1 MTRQFQLLA
10 DQAFSRTA
18 GAPLVGGNAVRLLKD
33 GCENYPSWLDA
44 IRSAQHWIHF
54 ETYILHE
61 DKIGK
66 VFAEA
71 LCERARAGVKV
82 RLLIDWLGNIM
93 KTSPKFWRMLRQAGV
108 EARSFGYPT
117 IDSPLGWVSR
127 DHRKS
132 LIIDGRFAF
141 VSGLCVGDDWTDDGH
156 EAQRDTGVMI
166 QGPAV
171 ADVEAAFAESWATT
185 GEHVPIEELPPANL
199 IPPAGNV
206 SLRVIATMPSTLGV
220 FKLDQ
225 LVASVARETLWVTDA
240 YFVGVSAYINALI
253 AASKDGVD
261 VRLLVPGTV
270 DVFGVGAMSRA
281 GFRALL
287 DGGVR
292 IFEWNGVMLHAKTAV
307 ADGRW
312 ARVGSTNANITSWF
326 GNWELDVAVEDEKFG
341 AEMQAM
347 FERDLENSTEVVLK
361 SRKLTSIG
369 PGQVERRRFPRVPID
384 EWRYRGRSTTRAA
397 AAGAIRMGRTLG
409 AAITKRREVGAAEA
423 YNLFW
428 SSLIF
433 LGLGLLAFKYPKAI
447 AIPIAVLAVWFAVA
461 GLVQSWRLYRRET
474 IEPVEDSRDVVEAG
488 KHRHA

>member
-1 MTRQFQLLA
+1 MA
-10 DQAFSRTA
+10 DQAFARTA
-18 GAPLVGGNAVRLLKD
+18 GAPLVEGNAVRLLKD
-33 GCENYPSWLDA
+33 GCENYPAWLDA
-44 IRSAQHWIHF
+44 IQNAQHWIHF

-71 LCERARAGVKV
+71 LCERASAGVKV
-82 RLLIDWLGNIM
+82 RLLIDWLGNMM
-93 KTSPKFWRMLRQAGV
+93 KTSPKFWRSLKKAGV

-132 LIIDGRFAF
+132 LIIDGRMAF

-185 GEHVPIEELPPANL
+185 GKAVPLEELPTQDL
-199 IPPAGNV
+199 IPPAGDV
-206 SLRVIATMPSTLGV
+206 ALRVIATMPSTWGV

-281 GFRALL
+281 GYRALL
-287 DGGVR
+287 EGGVR
-292 IFEWNGVMLHAKTAV
+292 IFEWNGLMLHAKTAV
-307 ADGRW
+307 ADGKW

-326 GNWELDVAVEDEKFG
+326 GNWELDVAVEDANFG
-341 AEMQAM
+341 QQMMAM
-347 FERDLENSTEVVLK
+347 YETDLANSTEVVLTK
-361 SRKLTSIG
+361 HKMRS
-369 PGQVERRRFPRVPID
+369 VERRQTPRLED
-384 EWRYRGRSTTRAA
+384 WKARGRTTRRAA

-409 AAITKRREVGAAEA
+409 AALTARREVGAAEA

-433 LGLGLLAFKYPKAI
+433 LSMGALALKYPKAI
-447 AIPIAVLAVWFAVA
+447 AMPFGVLAVWFALA
-461 GLVQSWRLYRRET
+461 GLFRAWRLYRSPRGET
-474 IEPVEDSRDVVEAG
+474 NSP
-488 KHRHA
+488 

>member
-44 IRSAQHWIHF
+44 IRAAKHWIHF

-93 KTSPKFWRMLRQAGV
+93 KTSPGFWRTLRRAGV

-132 LIIDGRFAF
+132 LIIDGRVAF

-185 GEHVPIEELPPANL
+185 GARVPPEELPTQGA
-199 IPPAGNV
+199 IAPAGDV

-253 AASKDGVD
+253 AASRDGVD

-281 GFRALL
+281 GYRALL

-292 IFEWNGVMLHAKTAV
+292 IFEWNGVMIHAKTAV
-307 ADGRW
+307 ADGKW

-341 AEMQAM
+341 REMMEM
-347 FERDLENSTEVVLK
+347 FESDLGNSTEVVLK
-361 SRKLTSIG
+361 ARKLRT
-369 PGQVERRRFPRVPID
+369 VERRRAPRME
-384 EWRYRGRSTTRAA
+384 EWRTRGRSTRRAA
-397 AAGAIRMGRTLG
+397 AAGAIRLGRTLG

-433 LGLGLLAFKYPKAI
+433 LGIGLLALKYPKSI
-447 AIPIAVLAVWFAVA
+447 AIPLGVLAVWFAVS
-461 GLVQSWRLYRRET
+461 GLFQAWRLYRRDT
-474 IEPVEDSRDVVEAG
+474 SEPVDIKEDTGSVAPERR
-488 KHRHA
+488 KHPA

>member
-1 MTRQFQLLA
+1 LA
-10 DQAFSRTA
+10 DQAFARTA
-18 GAPLVGGNAVRLLKD
+18 GAPLIGGNSVRLLKD
-33 GCENYPSWLDA
+33 GCENFPAWLDA

-61 DKIGK
+61 DKIGR

-82 RLLIDWLGNIM
+82 RLLIDWLGNLM
-93 KTSPKFWRMLRQAGV
+93 KTSPKFWRTLRQAGV

-132 LIIDGRFAF
+132 LVIDGRVTF

-166 QGPAV
+166 EGPAV

-185 GEHVPIEELPPANL
+185 GTRVPVEELPEQEL
-199 IPPAGNV
+199 IPPAGDV
-206 SLRVIATMPSTLGV
+206 ALRVIATMPSTWGV

-253 AASKDGVD
+253 AAAKDGVD

-270 DVFGVGAMSRA
+270 DVFGVGGMSRA
-281 GFRALL
+281 GYRGLL
-287 DGGVR
+287 EGGVR

-307 ADGRW
+307 ADGKW

-326 GNWELDVAVEDEKFG
+326 GNWELDVAIEDENFG
-341 AEMQAM
+341 RQMTAM
-347 FERDLENSTEVVLK
+347 YEADLANSTEVVLTA
-361 SRKLTSIG
+361 RKMRS
-369 PGQVERRRFPRVPID
+369 VERRKTPRLED
-384 EWRYRGRSTTRAA
+384 WKRHGRSTRRAA

-409 AAITKRREVGAAEA
+409 AALTARREVGPAEA

-433 LGLGLLAFKYPKAI
+433 LGLGALALWEPKAI
-447 AIPIAVLAVWFAVA
+447 AMPFGVLAVWFALA
-461 GLVQSWRLYRRET
+461 GLFRAWRLYRTGPGET
-474 IEPVEDSRDVVEAG
+474 RSP
-488 KHRHA
+488 

>member
-33 GCENYPSWLDA
+33 GCENYPSWLEA

-82 RLLIDWLGNIM
+82 RLLIDWLGNMM

-132 LIIDGRFAF
+132 LIVDGRVAY

-185 GEHVPIEELPPANL
+185 GKRVPPEELPDPNL
-199 IPPAGNV
+199 IPAAGDV
-206 SLRVIATMPSTLGV
+206 SLRVIATMPSTMGV

-225 LVASVARETLWVTDA
+225 LVASVARESLWVTDA

-253 AASKDGVD
+253 AAAKDGVD

-270 DVFGVGAMSRA
+270 DVFGVGSMSRA
-281 GFRALL
+281 GYRALL
-287 DGGVR
+287 EGGVR
-292 IFEWNGVMLHAKTAV
+292 IFEWNGVMIHAKTAV

-326 GNWELDVAVEDEKFG
+326 GNWELDVAIEDQKFG

-347 FERDLENSTEVVLK
+347 FARDLENSTEVVLK
-361 SRKLTSIG
+361 SRKLFAG
-369 PGQVERRRFPRVPID
+369 AERHRTPTID
-384 EWRYRGRSTTRAA
+384 EWRSRGRTTRRAA

-409 AAITKRREVGAAEA
+409 AALTKRREVGAAEA

-428 SSLIF
+428 SSVIF
-433 LGLGLLAFKYPKAI
+433 LSLGLLWLKYPKSI
-447 AIPIAVLAVWFAVA
+447 ALPLGVLFVWFAVS
-461 GLVQSWRLYRRET
+461 GLFQSWRLYRRET
-474 IEPVEDSRDVVEAG
+474 ADRVEDRREPEESRKPKTA
-488 KHRHA
+488 

>member
-1 MTRQFQLLA
+1 MLA
-10 DQAFSRTA
+10 DQAFARTA
-18 GAPLVGGNAVRLLKD
+18 GAPLVEGNAVRLLKD
-33 GCENYPSWLDA
+33 GCENYPAWLDA
-44 IRSAQHWIHF
+44 INNAQQWIHF

-82 RLLIDWLGNIM
+82 RLLIDWLGNMM
-93 KTSPKFWRMLRQAGV
+93 KTSPKFWRTLKKAGV

-132 LIIDGRFAF
+132 LIIDGRLAF

-185 GEHVPIEELPPANL
+185 GTSVPLEELPSQEA
-199 IPPAGNV
+199 IAAAGDV
-206 SLRVIATMPSTLGV
+206 PLRVIATMPSTWGV

-281 GFRALL
+281 GYRALL
-287 DGGVR
+287 EGGVR

-307 ADGRW
+307 ADGKW

-326 GNWELDVAVEDEKFG
+326 GNWELDVAIEDVNFG
-341 AEMQAM
+341 RQMMAM
-347 FERDLENSTEVVLK
+347 YEQDLANSTEVVLTAHK
-361 SRKLTSIG
+361 MRS
-369 PGQVERRRFPRVPID
+369 VERRRTARLED
-384 EWRYRGRSTTRAA
+384 WKARGRTTRRAA
-397 AAGAIRMGRTLG
+397 SAGAIRMGRTLG
-409 AAITKRREVGAAEA
+409 AALTARREVGAAEA

-433 LGLGLLAFKYPKAI
+433 LSIGALALKYPKAI
-447 AIPIAVLAVWFAVA
+447 AMPFGVMAVWFALA
-461 GLVQSWRLYRRET
+461 GLFRAWRLYRSTPGET
-474 IEPVEDSRDVVEAG
+474 KSP
-488 KHRHA
+488 

>member
-1 MTRQFQLLA
+1 VHRPLRLLA
-10 DQAFSRTA
+10 DQAFARTA
-18 GAPLVGGNAVRLLKD
+18 GAPLIGGNSVRLLKD
-33 GCENYPSWLDA
+33 GCENFPAWLEA
-44 IRSAQHWIHF
+44 IRSAQQWIHF

-82 RLLIDWLGNIM
+82 RLLIDWLGNLM
-93 KTSPKFWRMLRQAGV
+93 KTSPKFWRTLRQAGV
-108 EARSFGYPT
+108 EARSFGYPS

-132 LIIDGRFAF
+132 LIIDGRTAF

-171 ADVEAAFAESWATT
+171 ADVEAAFAESWAMT
-185 GEHVPIEELPPANL
+185 GSRVLPEEVPTPEM
-199 IPPAGNV
+199 IPPAGDV
-206 SLRVIATMPSTLGV
+206 SLRVIATMPSTWGV

-281 GFRALL
+281 GYRSLL
-287 DGGVR
+287 EGGVR

-307 ADGRW
+307 ADGKW

-326 GNWELDVAVEDEKFG
+326 GNWEMDVAVEDANFG
-341 AEMQAM
+341 QQMVAM
-347 FERDLENSTEVVLK
+347 YEQDLANSTEVVLTA
-361 SRKLTSIG
+361 RKMRS
-369 PGQVERRRFPRVPID
+369 VERRKTPRLD
-384 EWRYRGRSTTRAA
+384 DWRTRGRTTRRAA
-397 AAGAIRMGRTLG
+397 SAGAIRMGRTLG
-409 AAITKRREVGAAEA
+409 AALTARREVGAAEA
-423 YNLFW
+423 YSLFW

-433 LGLGLLAFKYPKAI
+433 LSFGLVAYKWPKAI
-447 AIPIAVLAVWFAVA
+447 AMPFAVLAVWFALA
-461 GLVQSWRLYRRET
+461 GLFRAWRLYRSVPGET
-474 IEPVEDSRDVVEAG
+474 RSVPGETRAP
-488 KHRHA
+488 

>member
-1 MTRQFQLLA
+1 VTRQFQLLA

-18 GAPLVGGNAVRLLKD
+18 GAPLVAGNAVRLLKD
-33 GCENYPSWLDA
+33 GCENYPIWLDA
-44 IRSAQHWIHF
+44 IRKAQHWIHF

-82 RLLIDWLGNIM
+82 RLLIDWLGNMM
-93 KTSPKFWRMLRQAGV
+93 KTSPNFWRMLRQAGV

-132 LIIDGRFAF
+132 LIIDGRVAF

-156 EAQRDTGVMI
+156 EAQRDSGVMI

-185 GEHVPIEELPPANL
+185 GKRVPLEELPAPNL
-199 IPPAGNV
+199 ISPAGDV
-206 SLRVIATMPSTLGV
+206 SLRVIATMPSTMGV

-253 AASKDGVD
+253 AAAKDGVD

-281 GFRALL
+281 GYRALL
-287 DGGVR
+287 EGGVR
-292 IFEWNGVMLHAKTAV
+292 IFEWNGVMIHAKTAV
-307 ADGRW
+307 ADGKW

-326 GNWELDVAVEDEKFG
+326 GNWELDVAIEDEGFG

-347 FERDLENSTEVVLK
+347 FARDLENSTEVVLK
-361 SRKLTSIG
+361 SHKLFTG
-369 PGQVERRRFPRVPID
+369 RERRRPPSID
-384 EWRYRGRSTTRAA
+384 EWRSRGRTTRRAA
-397 AAGAIRMGRTLG
+397 AAGAIRIGRTLG

-433 LGLGLLAFKYPKAI
+433 LSLGLVALKWPKSI
-447 AIPIAVLAVWFAVA
+447 AMPLGVLAVWFAA
-461 GLVQSWRLYRRET
+461 TGLFQAWRLYRRET
-474 IEPVEDSRDVVEAG
+474 IDTVEDSQEASEVRTH
-488 KHRHA
+488 KHA

>member
-1 MTRQFQLLA
+1 MHRPLRLLA

-18 GAPLVGGNAVRLLKD
+18 GAPLVLGNSVQLLKD
-33 GCENYPSWLDA
+33 GCENYPKWLDA
-44 IRSAQHWIHF
+44 IRSAQQWIHF
-54 ETYILHE
+54 ETYILHQ

-82 RLLIDWLGNIM
+82 RLLIDWFGNMM
-93 KTSPKFWRMLRQAGV
+93 KTTPKFWRMMRQAGV

-132 LIIDGRFAF
+132 LVIDGRTAF

-171 ADVEAAFAESWATT
+171 ADVEAAFAEAWATT
-185 GEHVPIEELPPANL
+185 GKPVPLDELPL
-199 IPPAGNV
+199 QEQIPIAGDV
-206 SLRVIATMPSTLGV
+206 ALRVIATMPSTWGV

-240 YFVGVSAYINALI
+240 YFVGVSAYVNALI
-253 AASKDGVD
+253 AAAKDGVD

-270 DVFGVGAMSRA
+270 DVFGVGSMSRA
-281 GFRALL
+281 GFRPLL
-287 DGGVR
+287 EGGVR

-307 ADGRW
+307 ADGKW

-326 GNWELDVAVEDEKFG
+326 GNWELDVAVEDERFG
-341 AEMQAM
+341 HQMMAM
-347 FERDLENSTEVVLK
+347 YEQDLANSTEVVLTK
-361 SRKLTSIG
+361 RKMHLI
-369 PGQVERRRFPRVPID
+369 ERRRRPRFD
-384 EWRYRGRSTTRAA
+384 DLRTHGRSATRAA
-397 AAGAIRMGRTLG
+397 TAGAIRLGRTFG
-409 AAITKRREVGAAEA
+409 AAMMQRREVGAAEA

-428 SSLIF
+428 SSLLF
-433 LGLGLLAFKYPKAI
+433 LGLGILALWVPESI
-447 AIPIAVLAVWFAVA
+447 ALPFGVLAVWFALV
-461 GLVQSWRLYRRET
+461 GLFRSWRLYRRGMH
-474 IEPVEDSRDVVEAG
+474 EPKPREPRDIIGVSHDSRKVG
-488 KHRHA
+488 

>member
-1 MTRQFQLLA
+1 M
-10 DQAFSRTA
+10 
-18 GAPLVGGNAVRLLKD
+18 GGNAVRLLKD
-33 GCENYPSWLDA
+33 GCENYPNWLEA
-44 IRSAQHWIHF
+44 IRSAQHSIHF

-61 DKIGK
+61 DKVGK

-82 RLLIDWLGNIM
+82 RLLIDWLGNFM
-93 KTSPKFWRMLRQAGV
+93 KTSPKFWRMLRHCGV
-108 EARSFGYPT
+108 EARSFGYPS

-132 LIIDGRFAF
+132 LVIDGRVAF

-171 ADVEAAFAESWATT
+171 ADVGAAFAESWATT
-185 GEHVPIEELPPANL
+185 GPPVPLEELPVANL
-199 IPPAGNV
+199 IPPAGDV
-206 SLRVIATMPSTLGV
+206 SLRVIATMPSTWGV

-240 YFVGVSAYINALI
+240 YFVGVSAYMNALI
-253 AASKDGVD
+253 AASRDGVD

-281 GFRALL
+281 GYRALL

-326 GNWELDVAVEDEKFG
+326 GNWELDIAVEDEKFG

-347 FERDLENSTEVVLK
+347 FERDLQNSTEVVLK
-361 SRKLTSIG
+361 ASKLRTI
-369 PGQVERRRFPRVPID
+369 ERRRTPRIE
-384 EWRYRGRSTTRAA
+384 EWRTRGRSTRRAA

-428 SSLIF
+428 SSLMF
-433 LGLGLLAFKYPKAI
+433 LGMGLLFLKWPKSI
-447 AIPIAVLAVWFAVA
+447 AIPLGVLAVWYAVA
-461 GLVQSWRLYRRET
+461 GLFQAWRLYVQETTADTAGTVRET
-474 IEPVEDSRDVVEAG
+474 VDTVEDKRHVPQQST
-488 KHRHA
+488 HRPA